1 MKKCPYCS
9 EDIQDEAKKCR
20 FCWEFLKNTEQNEE
34 AVINLDTITG
44 NEKSKMDYALG
55 ILFVTSL
62 IKTKESMAHN
72 CFFLTQ
78 IQDYKRIVIS
88 FKRLFNIPNIGGFV
102 IWHII
107 YVIAI
112 FKKNGST

>member
-1 MKKCPYCS
+1 
-9 EDIQDEAKKCR
+9 
-20 FCWEFLKNTEQNEE
+20 
-34 AVINLDTITG
+34 
-44 NEKSKMDYALG
+44 
-55 ILFVTSL
+55 
-62 IKTKESMAHN
+62 MAHN

-112 FKKNGST
+112 FETQQRLEKEKKYWKELLLLGIEKQEKKIV

>member
-1 MKKCPYCS
+1 
-9 EDIQDEAKKCR
+9 
-20 FCWEFLKNTEQNEE
+20 
-34 AVINLDTITG
+34 
-44 NEKSKMDYALG
+44 
-55 ILFVTSL
+55 
-62 IKTKESMAHN
+62 MAHN

-107 YVIAI
+107 YVKHLAKNIFSNISAI
-112 FKKNGST
+112 EQKFIFPQDNLYFSEDT

>member
-1 MKKCPYCS
+1 
-9 EDIQDEAKKCR
+9 
-20 FCWEFLKNTEQNEE
+20 
-34 AVINLDTITG
+34 
-44 NEKSKMDYALG
+44 
-55 ILFVTSL
+55 
-62 IKTKESMAHN
+62 MAHN

-112 FKKNGST
+112 FETFSQNIFSNISAIEQKFIFPQDNLYFSEDT

>member
-1 MKKCPYCS
+1 
-9 EDIQDEAKKCR
+9 
-20 FCWEFLKNTEQNEE
+20 
-34 AVINLDTITG
+34 
-44 NEKSKMDYALG
+44 
-55 ILFVTSL
+55 
-62 IKTKESMAHN
+62 MAHN

-112 FKKNGST
+112 FETFSQNIFSNISAIEQKIIFPQDNLDFQKILESNTLSLLSINSAYLL

>member
-1 MKKCPYCS
+1 
-9 EDIQDEAKKCR
+9 
-20 FCWEFLKNTEQNEE
+20 
-34 AVINLDTITG
+34 
-44 NEKSKMDYALG
+44 
-55 ILFVTSL
+55 
-62 IKTKESMAHN
+62 MAHN

-112 FKKNGST
+112 FETFSQKHIFQYICYFHKIIYIFQKILESNTLSLLSINSAYLL

>member
-1 MKKCPYCS
+1 
-9 EDIQDEAKKCR
+9 
-20 FCWEFLKNTEQNEE
+20 
-34 AVINLDTITG
+34 
-44 NEKSKMDYALG
+44 
-55 ILFVTSL
+55 
-62 IKTKESMAHN
+62 MAHN

-112 FKKNGST
+112 FETFSQKHIFQYICYLAKIYISTR

>member
-1 MKKCPYCS
+1 MWIVC
-9 EDIQDEAKKCR
+9 
-20 FCWEFLKNTEQNEE
+20 
-34 AVINLDTITG
+34 ITSVRHVLTVNG
-44 NEKSKMDYALG
+44 YGGRQTKENEKSWCFKGWETL
-55 ILFVTSL
+55 VTNL
-62 IKTKESMAHN
+62 IKTKESMSHN

-112 FKKNGST
+112 FETFSQKHIFQYICY

>member
-1 MKKCPYCS
+1 
-9 EDIQDEAKKCR
+9 
-20 FCWEFLKNTEQNEE
+20 
-34 AVINLDTITG
+34 
-44 NEKSKMDYALG
+44 
-55 ILFVTSL
+55 
-62 IKTKESMAHN
+62 MAHN

-112 FKKNGST
+112 FETFSQKHISNISAIEQKFIFPQDNLYFSEDT

>member
-1 MKKCPYCS
+1 
-9 EDIQDEAKKCR
+9 
-20 FCWEFLKNTEQNEE
+20 
-34 AVINLDTITG
+34 
-44 NEKSKMDYALG
+44 
-55 ILFVTSL
+55 
-62 IKTKESMAHN
+62 MAHN

-112 FKKNGST
+112 FETFSQNIFSNISAIEQKIIFPQDNLDFSEDT

>member
-1 MKKCPYCS
+1 
-9 EDIQDEAKKCR
+9 
-20 FCWEFLKNTEQNEE
+20 
-34 AVINLDTITG
+34 
-44 NEKSKMDYALG
+44 
-55 ILFVTSL
+55 
-62 IKTKESMAHN
+62 MAHN

-112 FKKNGST
+112 FETFSQKHIIQYICY